1 VQTSQPRVY
10 RLQPGKRRI
19 AIGLGLTIAAA
30 SLVAATWICVAS
42 ADVGTRGIY
51 VLACLVA
58 AGGAAY
64 MVLAAMRTQISVWP
78 DSVEITGALE
88 SRRVSRAQII
98 GRRSIEPDEGPA
110 FVELETRHEYFQT
123 LRIPGALQT
132 DAHFDAWLAEIPD
145 LDTQGH
151 RQVRG

>member
-1 VQTSQPRVY
+1 VQTSHPRVY
-10 RLQPGKRRI
+10 RLKPGRLRI

-30 SLVAATWICVAS
+30 FLVAATWICFAS
-42 ADVGTRGIY
+42 TEIGTRGIC

-58 AGGAAY
+58 AGGATY
-64 MVLAAMRTQISVWP
+64 MALAAMRTRISLWP
-78 DSVEITGALE
+78 DSVEITRALD

-98 GRRSIEPDEGPA
+98 GRRLIEPGEGPA

-123 LRIPGALQT
+123 LRIPSALQT

-145 LDTQGH
+145 LDTQGR

>member
-1 VQTSQPRVY
+1 VQTSLPRVY
-10 RLQPGKRRI
+10 RLNPGKLRI
-19 AIGLGLTIAAA
+19 AMGLGLTIAAA
-30 SLVAATWICVAS
+30 SLVAATWIGFTS
-42 ADVGTRGIY
+42 AEIGTRGIY

-64 MVLAAMRTQISVWP
+64 TVLAAMRTRVLLWP
-78 DSVEITGALE
+78 DSLEITRALD
-88 SRRVSRAQII
+88 SRRVPRAQII
-98 GRRSIEPDEGPA
+98 GRRLIEPDEGPA

-123 LRIPGALQT
+123 LRIPSALQT

-151 RQVRG
+151 RQARG